1 MSSPNPDRD
10 EKLDEV
16 LFLAET
22 FDIPPFRAAALVAD
36 GAEAEAL
43 ALAAIEHERQRD
55 PLAGMPVPDPEKE
68 LEHREKEIGDLGKPV
83 VHEDSAPT

>member
-10 EKLDEV
+10 DKLDEV

-22 FDIPPFRAAALVAD
+22 FDIPPVRAAALVAD

-55 PLAGMPVPDPEKE
+55 PLAGMPVPDPEKDP
-68 LEHREKEIGDLGKPV
+68 EHREKEIGDLGKPV
-83 VHEDSAPT
+83 VREDSAST